1 MFTADDARRLQQ
13 EDLDS
18 RIESLVKE
26 QVKEN
31 KNYGFLI
38 MSKDDV
44 FKDSIVSEL
53 GRRGFKNI
61 SSRDGIAFFGW

>member
-18 RIESLVKE
+18 RIESVVKE
-26 QVKEN
+26 NVKEN

-38 MSKDDV
+38 VSNKDV
-44 FKDSIVSEL
+44 FKDSIESEL
-53 GRRGFKNI
+53 GRRGFNNI
-61 SSRDGIAFFGW
+61 SFREGIAIFGW

>member
-18 RIESLVKE
+18 RIESVVKE
-26 QVKEN
+26 NVKEN

-38 MSKDDV
+38 VSNKDV
-44 FKDSIVSEL
+44 FKDSIESEL

-61 SSRDGIAFFGW
+61 SFREGIAFFGW